1 MSDFTPIAS
10 EAPLPVTS
18 ETPARASVKTRALAA
33 RQTPIQAAPPDTS
46 PHVRAARREDLKAI
60 VAAVQDLLLELG
72 GAPPAV
78 SAMEGAARTL
88 LGDPRS
94 GALLVAQ
101 AGEESMIVGVL
112 GASWQL
118 AIHAPGRYALIQ
130 DLWVHPAWRGRAVGG
145 ELLGALFALAR
156 DWGITRVE
164 VGLPRER
171 FAGIRATEAF
181 YLHNGF
187 ASLGARMRRTLP

>member
-1 MSDFTPIAS
+1 VSDSTSIAPG
-10 EAPLPVTS
+10 APL
-18 ETPARASVKTRALAA
+18 
-33 RQTPIQAAPPDTS
+33 QAAQPDTS
-46 PHVRAARREDLKAI
+46 PHVRAARREDLTAV
-60 VAAVQDLLLELG
+60 VAAVRDLLIELG
-72 GAPPAV
+72 GTPPAV
-78 SAMEGAARTL
+78 SGMEGAARTL

-94 GALLVAQ
+94 GALFVAQ
-101 AGEESMIVGVL
+101 AGGEDTIVGVL

-145 ELLGALFALAR
+145 DLLAALFALAR
-156 DWGITRVE
+156 DWGIARVE

-187 ASLGARMRRTLP
+187 APLGARMRRTLS

>member
-1 MSDFTPIAS
+1 MSDSTSIAPG
-10 EAPLPVTS
+10 APL
-18 ETPARASVKTRALAA
+18 
-33 RQTPIQAAPPDTS
+33 QAAQPDTS
-46 PHVRAARREDLKAI
+46 PHVRAARREDLTAV
-60 VAAVQDLLLELG
+60 VAAVRDLLIELG
-72 GAPPAV
+72 GTPPAV
-78 SAMEGAARTL
+78 SGMEGAARTL

-94 GALLVAQ
+94 GALFVAQ
-101 AGEESMIVGVL
+101 AGGEDTIVGVL

-145 ELLGALFALAR
+145 DLLAALFALAR
-156 DWGITRVE
+156 DWGIARVE

-187 ASLGARMRRTLP
+187 APLGARMRRTLS